1 MKLLGV
7 LLLCAFAAAVP
18 TAVQK
23 IDLGLGKPSDAVA
36 TVESR
41 NILINALIRQLFTYI
56 RYVIN
61 NGSAIFGLP
70 PLDPLVLENYHL
82 YIPAGFINLDLNL
95 KDAMMTGIG
104 GFVVHTSD
112 FVPSQLSFDL
122 DISVPSIV
130 VSAGKKLFRHYDLI
144 GDLLTAVP
152 LYGKGEARFQVDGLR
167 LRGKVLLKQSED
179 GKSVL
184 IDRVINSAFEV
195 PNFKV
200 MFNTVRLFQSEL
212 TGVIGGGDIDKIV
225 NAVIEDVIV
234 DYVNRFQGAIAAV
247 VTTVLPA
254 VANPLLEQLD
264 TWRYIERFV

>member
-23 IDLGLGKPSDAVA
+23 IDLGLDIPADAVA

-130 VSAGKKLFRHYDLI
+130 VSAGHYDLI

-195 PNFKV
+195 PNFK
-200 MFNTVRLFQSEL
+200 SEL

>member
-1 MKLLGV
+1 IEVKE
-7 LLLCAFAAAVP
+7 FRFW
-18 TAVQK
+18 TK
-23 IDLGLGKPSDAVA
+23 IILEVCQDGTSIEDFENSDIPADAVA

-130 VSAGKKLFRHYDLI
+130 VSAGHYDLI

-152 LYGKGEARFQVDGLR
+152 LFQVDGLR

-179 GKSVL
+179 GKS
-184 IDRVINSAFEV
+184 
-195 PNFKV
+195 
-200 MFNTVRLFQSEL
+200 SEL